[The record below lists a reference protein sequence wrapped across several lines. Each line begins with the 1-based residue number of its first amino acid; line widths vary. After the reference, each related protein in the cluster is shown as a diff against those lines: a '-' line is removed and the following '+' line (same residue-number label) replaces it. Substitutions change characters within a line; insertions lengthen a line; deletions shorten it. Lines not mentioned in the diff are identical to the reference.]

1 MKRSDHVQICELLE
15 LLEKKLDVFKSF
27 LSATAQLKDAAN
39 LQKMEKIEPF
49 VAKRENCIKVIGEI
63 DGRINRIR
71 NFIPALPGG
80 AVERVRAITKA
91 IDDTV
96 AVAACLNKEFETM
109 FTFHHNNLK
118 DRLSKTRHSQ
128 DRIKNYALGAY
139 GENQPRFLDVKL

>member
-96 AVAACLNKEFETM
+96 AAAHLNKEFETM
-109 FTFHHNNLK
+109 FIFHHNNLK
-118 DRLSKTRHSQ
+118 DRLSKTRHSR
-128 DRIKNYALGAY
+128 DGIKNYALGAY